1 MMYVIAMVIEFFDDI
16 TAQVLDAGITGFI
29 DAMRAPVWI
38 CAVLW
43 LVIRAWQAVSGNL
56 SAVSSDALKESLGII
71 AAVSLATNVD
81 LFNQY
86 VRDFFFYGVPSYL
99 GGVAARIVSGS
110 SVPAQAGTMGEQLTV
125 LWALAWRESGR
136 MFQAL
141 SMWSPGD
148 WLLGAGIVLMIIAAG
163 TMMIVAAL
171 IYIISH
177 FFLSIVVM
185 LGPVA
190 IGMSVFRAT
199 KPFVD
204 RYIGKMVALIL
215 VQVVAVLVLAVV
227 CRGSIL
233 SIEAMTST
241 EPRFSIARAAAD
253 FWAGGAGPNIFQKL
267 GTLIGM
273 TFIFGLGA
281 AAMYFVPQFAYSLGS
296 GVMIQPMP
304 SLPRPQLGGGGGDKS
319 PAAASAL
326 PNLGVTMNPPSGAIP
341 QPSPQRVS
349 LPRAPVPLGS

>member
-16 TAQVLDAGITGFI
+16 TAQVLDAGINGFI

-43 LVIRAWQAVSGNL
+43 LIIRAWQAVSGNL
-56 SAVSSDALKESLGII
+56 SAVSSDALKESIGLI

-86 VRDFFFYGVPSYL
+86 VRDFFFFGVPSYL
-99 GGVAARIVSGS
+99 GGVAARIVGGAN
-110 SVPAQAGTMGEQLTV
+110 VPAQVGTMGEQLTV
-125 LWALAWRESGR
+125 LWALAWREAGR

-141 SMWSPGD
+141 SIWNAGD
-148 WLLGAGIVLMIIAAG
+148 ILLGLGIVI
-163 TMMIVAAL
+163 MMILAGAMMLVASL
-171 IYIISH
+171 VYVISH

-190 IGMSVFRAT
+190 IGLSVFRAT

-204 RYIGKMVALIL
+204 RYVGKMVSLIL

-241 EPRFSIARAAAD
+241 ESRFVISRGAAE
-253 FWAGGAGPNIFQKL
+253 FWAGGSGPNAFQKF
-267 GTLIGM
+267 GTLLGM
-273 TFIFGLGA
+273 AFIFGLGA

-296 GVMIQPMP
+296 GLMIQPMP
-304 SLPRPQLGGGGGDKS
+304 SLPRPQPGGGGGGKS
-319 PAAASAL
+319 PAL
-326 PNLGVTMNPPSGAIP
+326 PPPDLGVAMNPRSGAIP
-341 QPSPQRVS
+341 QPPPQRVS
-349 LPRAPVPLGS
+349 LPRPPVPMGS